1 MEKRVQQILADLERV
16 QENLLALSDDI
27 WLNIDH
33 NDSQALQKGVEFK
46 LVFNQKLDSFNQNA
60 SEISELIENFT
71 NVHIE
76 VADVAQKGTP
86 EHERIIKE
94 LNINQPYTIDENFT
108 YKRPYGFIL
117 QGQAYKSINT
127 WRHLYE
133 LFCKQLAAKDIKR
146 FQEFVDSPDVKT
158 VRGGV
163 FFSRDK
169 SSLRKAIEIG
179 SGICA
184 EGNLSANAIRDRIKF
199 MLSAF
204 EIESCELS
212 LYLREDRNAVE

>member
-60 SEISELIENFT
+60 SEISEIIEKFT

-146 FQEFVDSPDVKT
+146 FQEFVDSPDAKT

-169 SSLRKAIEIG
+169 SSFRKAIEIN

-184 EGNLSANAIRDRIKF
+184 EGNLSAHTIRDRIKL

-204 EIESCELS
+204 EIESREFS
-212 LYLREDRNAVE
+212 LYLREDRNAAE